1 MSGRAAGGKLSDEQL
16 LQGIQDSLKTA
27 AAGKA
32 NFTVTEDEADRVKQA
47 FEKKEFR
54 DMFRE
59 YLEEISDPK
68 AREVRKPSGSLR
80 FASVSPP
87 SSITG
92 AREVSPATGAGE
104 QHSR

>member
-1 MSGRAAGGKLSDEQL
+1 MSGQAAGGKLSDEQL
-16 LQGIQDSLKTA
+16 LRGIQDSLKTA

-68 AREVRKPSGSLR
+68 AREVRAQQLRQR
-80 FASVSPP
+80 FAGVSPP
-87 SSITG
+87 LSLSG
-92 AREVSPATGAGE
+92 AREVPSAA
-104 QHSR
+104 